1 MRCAACRRPLRNPV
15 SIQYGMGPDCLR
27 RVVKAGS
34 APLES
39 LEELADWQRT
49 NKKQR
54 RASAPKQEQRETMTE
69 DMFAKLRREA
79 IEVLHLAVR
88 ECESLGVRVTLGIEE

>member
-1 MRCAACRRPLRNPV
+1 
-15 SIQYGMGPDCLR
+15 
-27 RVVKAGS
+27 
-34 APLES
+34 
-39 LEELADWQRT
+39 
-49 NKKQR
+49 
-54 RASAPKQEQRETMTE
+54 MTE